1 MRPSQRCSD
10 DDVEKGTDSRYH
22 ERRTTEISGLDQEY
36 GVKERGAKDASKVC
50 GLMELPSP
58 EIRKA
63 KDRTGLEDMG

>member
-1 MRPSQRCSD
+1 M
-10 DDVEKGTDSRYH
+10 
-22 ERRTTEISGLDQEY
+22 
-36 GVKERGAKDASKVC
+36 KERGAKDASKVC